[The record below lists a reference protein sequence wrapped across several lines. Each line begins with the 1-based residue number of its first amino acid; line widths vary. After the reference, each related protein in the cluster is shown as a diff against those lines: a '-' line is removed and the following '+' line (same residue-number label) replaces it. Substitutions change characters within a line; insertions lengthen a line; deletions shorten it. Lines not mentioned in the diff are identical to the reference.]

1 MTFNE
6 EAWRLEHQKREIRL
20 FLSEMKR
27 IDREQGRILEKEGWL
42 YKETAE
48 RTVMFTFGEVTLVR
62 RCYIKK
68 GVRRYPVDEYLELE
82 PYSRISKYLLYKL
95 ATTVVDLPCRKA
107 ALHFKE
113 LLYLN
118 ITKDMVANARK
129 QATRLYAEKEE
140 YRFFKEEEMIDK
152 IKIKVLHIE
161 GDGVLISTPDAENE
175 VSKTDFAHFIIHEGV
190 EMEYGKRGKTINKHE
205 IWSDNNKDA
214 RDQVLDYLH
223 NYYDIS
229 RDTLII
235 TNSDMGHGY
244 TPYVFEEIAKAF
256 HCRHEHF
263 WDRYHLN
270 RLISDMMKNF
280 PSVLEEKLFSAI
292 EKYSKKSARTVLDTA
307 ESYIGEDDSDFEEKF
322 KKFKN
327 KLLNN
332 FSYTKLPEQRGIKPG
347 GIGVL
352 ESNHTKLCYRMKKQ
366 ARRWSKVGALTMGK
380 MIIDKAEG
388 KLEEL
393 FYGGWREEYEK
404 YKNMA
409 GISAQNFLTKP
420 NPNRGIRHV
429 RQANKSGKRRY

>member
-6 EAWRLEHQKREIRL
+6 ETWRLENQKREIRL

-27 IDREQGRILEKEGWL
+27 IDREQGRILEEEGWL

-62 RCYIKK
+62 RCYIKR

-129 QATRLYAEKEE
+129 HATRLYAEKEE
-140 YRFFKEEEMIDK
+140 YRFFKEEEMIEK
-152 IKIKVLHIE
+152 IKIKAIHIE

-190 EMEYGKRGKTINKHE
+190 EKEYGKRGKTINKHE

-214 RDQVLDYLH
+214 RNQVLDYLH

-229 RDTLII
+229 KDTLII

-256 HCRHEHF
+256 HCKHEHF

-270 RLISDMMKNF
+270 RQISDMMKNF
-280 PSVLEEKLFSAI
+280 PSILEEKLFSAI

-307 ESYIGEDDSDFEEKF
+307 ESYIGEDDLDFEEKF

-366 ARRWSKVGALTMGK
+366 ARRWSKEGALTMGK

-393 FYGGWREEYEK
+393 FYGHWREEYEK
-404 YKNMA
+404 YRDMN
-409 GISAQNFLTKP
+409 GISAQKFLTKG
-420 NPNRGIRHV
+420 NPNRGIRQV

>member
-1 MTFNE
+1 MMFNE

-42 YKETAE
+42 YKETAK

-161 GDGVLISTPDAENE
+161 GDGVLISTPAAENE

-190 EMEYGKRGKTINKHE
+190 EKEYGKRGKTINKHE

-229 RDTLII
+229 KDTLII
-235 TNSDMGHGY
+235 SNSDMGHGY

-256 HCRHEHF
+256 HCKHEHF

-292 EKYSKKSARTVLDTA
+292 EKYSKKSARVVLDTA
-307 ESYIGEDDSDFEEKF
+307 ESYIGEGDLDFEEKF

-366 ARRWSKVGALTMGK
+366 ARRWTKVGALTMGK

-393 FYGGWREEYEK
+393 FYGRWREEYEK
-404 YKNMA
+404 YKNMS
-409 GISAQNFLTKP
+409 GISTQKFLAKG
-420 NPNRGIRHV
+420 NPDRGIRHV